1 VEQVSHAPC
10 VPIQRYL
17 WNRRRGVGR
26 SDTYDPSRNSQ
37 YNLNQE
43 TRHVQ
48 PGTRLGPY
56 EIVAPIGAGGM
67 GEVYRARDTRLGRDV
82 AIKVLPEEFADDP
95 ERLRRFEQEAKA
107 VAALDH
113 PNILAIHDVG
123 THEAIPY
130 LVTELLEG
138 ESLRDRLRAGGLT
151 VRKAVETAVQIAQG
165 LAAAH
170 EKGIVHR
177 DLKPAN
183 VFITK
188 QGIVKILD
196 FGIAKL
202 VAPTSVVEPAQ
213 ASTVVEATEPGTTLG
228 TVGYM
233 SPEQVRCQ
241 SVDHR
246 TDIFSFGC
254 VLYEMLS
261 GGSPFR
267 RDTAADTTSAILH
280 DEPPGLAGTVRNIPP
295 AIEGIVNRCLEK
307 RPEDR
312 FSSAHDLALALLA
325 ASSQGETAPPT
336 RAGPSVAGL
345 ERRWLWTGIAALGV
359 IAVAA
364 VAVYVF
370 TVRGHA
376 GAPTAAG
383 PIRSIAVLP
392 LTNLSGDPA
401 QDYFSDGM
409 TEELIATLSKISA
422 LKVISRTSVMQF
434 KGSKKPLRE
443 IAAVLGVEG
452 VIEGSVLR
460 AGERVRITA
469 QLINAATDTHLWAE
483 SYDRDLKDVLALQS
497 DVARAVA
504 GEVRAKL
511 TPPEHAQLASARPV
525 NPEAYEACMKGRFH
539 WYKLSREELDT
550 AERYF
555 KAALD
560 SDPNY
565 ALAYEGLSRVWLSR
579 TDAGFQSPAEAIPQ
593 ARAAAQRALELDDT
607 LAEAHLVSAFVKGWD
622 RDWPGAEREYRRS
635 IQLNPNSAEAHFFYA
650 DFLVT
655 MRRTDEWR
663 AEIQRWLELDPL
675 DFFFQTFYGW
685 HLVYERRYDEAIGQ
699 LNKVLAVEP
708 DFSSAHMGLWGAFYK
723 KGMDAQALAEAKKFF
738 AVLHDSE
745 VVEALDRGYA
755 GGGYC
760 AAMKRAGETLAAR
773 SERSYVSAVRIARVF
788 AHAGEN
794 DRALDFLEKALGR
807 NENALVHIGV
817 GWDWDAL
824 RPNPRYRAILRR
836 MNLPSK

>member
-1 VEQVSHAPC
+1 VTLSA
-10 VPIQRYL
+10 
-17 WNRRRGVGR
+17 GA
-26 SDTYDPSRNSQ
+26 T
-37 YNLNQE
+37 
-43 TRHVQ
+43 
-48 PGTRLGPY
+48 LGPF
-56 EIVAPIGAGGM
+56 EIVAPLGAGGM

-82 AIKVLPEEFADDP
+82 AIKVLPAEFSADPD
-95 ERLRRFEQEAKA
+95 RLRRFEQEARA
-107 VAALDH
+107 VAALSH
-113 PNILAIHDVG
+113 PNVLAVYDVG

-138 ESLRDRLRAGGLT
+138 ESLRDRLRAGDLT

-177 DLKPAN
+177 DLKPGN
-183 VFITK
+183 VFVTK
-188 QGIVKILD
+188 DGHVKILD
-196 FGIAKL
+196 FGLAKL
-202 VAPTSVVEPAQ
+202 THPESTPDPYAKTVSGEP
-213 ASTVVEATEPGTTLG
+213 STESGAVLG
-228 TVGYM
+228 TMGYT
-233 SPEQVRCQ
+233 SPEQLRGERADAR
-241 SVDHR
+241 S
-246 TDIFSFGC
+246 DIFSFGC
-254 VLYEMLS
+254 VLYEMLV
-261 GGSPFR
+261 GKSPFLKGTGAETV
-267 RDTAADTTSAILH
+267 TAIMSEDPAPLSGTGRAI
-280 DEPPGLAGTVRNIPP
+280 AP
-295 AIEGIVNRCLEK
+295 ALQEIVNRCLEK
-307 RPEDR
+307 RQEDR
-312 FSSAHDLALALLA
+312 FSSAHDLALALRA
-325 ASSQGETAPPT
+325 YSGGSETQATVSAPARVLRLP
-336 RAGPSVAGL
+336 
-345 ERRWLWTGIAALGV
+345 RRWVWVGVAALGV
-359 IAVAA
+359 VAAAA
-364 VAVYVF
+364 VALYSL

-392 LTNLSGDPA
+392 LTNLSGDPG
-401 QDYFSDGM
+401 QEYFSDGM
-409 TEELIATLSKISA
+409 TEALITTLSKISA

-434 KGSKKPLRE
+434 KGSKKSLRE
-443 IAAVLGVEG
+443 IAAALGVEG

-497 DVARAVA
+497 DVARVVA

-511 TPPEHAQLASARPV
+511 TPPEQMRLASNRPV
-525 NPEAYEACMKGRFH
+525 NPEAYEACLKGRFH

-555 KAALD
+555 KTALE

-565 ALAYEGLSRVWLSR
+565 ALAYEGLARVWLSR
-579 TDAGFQSPAEAIPQ
+579 TDAGFQSPSEALPQ
-593 ARAAAQRALELDDT
+593 GRAAAQRALELDDT
-607 LAEAHLVSAFVKGWD
+607 LAEAHLASAFVKGWD
-622 RDWPGAEREYRRS
+622 WDWPGAEREYRRS

-655 MRRTDEWR
+655 MTRTDEWK
-663 AEIQRWLELDPL
+663 AEIRRTLELDPL
-675 DFFFQTFYGW
+675 NFFFQTFYGW
-685 HLVYERRYDEAIGQ
+685 HLLYERRYDEAIEQ
-699 LNKVLAVEP
+699 FNKVLGVEP

-723 KGMDAQALAEAKKFF
+723 KAMDAEAVSEAKKFF

-755 GGGYC
+755 GGGYR
-760 AAMKRAGETLAAR
+760 AAMRVAGETLAAR

-824 RPNPRYRAILRR
+824 RGNPRYRAILRR